1 MAWSAGLPL
10 GLTVAAGVLYAVALR
25 RFARL
30 DRERLWRAASF
41 YGGLAVILL
50 ALEPPLDDYADT
62 LFSMHMVQHVLLLTV
77 APPLLVFGRP
87 WLRVWRPFPL
97 RFRRRAARAAV
108 RAGRS
113 RPLGFLWRPV
123 VSWTLLNA
131 TLIAWHIPAAYDAAV
146 RNEAVHALEH
156 LSFLGT
162 AIVFWGQVLG
172 APPLRARL
180 TNIQRAAFVWL
191 AMIPGWILAI
201 VLAFASRPLYPAY
214 GDLAS
219 RPWHLDAMGDQAIAA
234 GVMWVPG
241 SIAYLITI
249 VVLVYRWLEHD
260 NAAAEPAAG
269 TR

>member
-1 MAWSAGLPL
+1 MGWSSGVPL
-10 GLTVAAGVLYAVALR
+10 GLTVAAGGLYGIALR
-25 RFARL
+25 RSVRL
-30 DRERLWRAASF
+30 DRTRLWRAGAF
-41 YGGLAVILL
+41 YAGLAVILV
-50 ALEPPLDDYADT
+50 ALEPPVDTYADT

-77 APPLLVFGRP
+77 APPLLVTGRP
-87 WLRVWRPFPL
+87 WLRVWRPLPL
-97 RFRRRAARAAV
+97 GFRRRAARSAA

-113 RPLGFLWRPV
+113 RPFGFLWRPV
-123 VSWTLLNA
+123 VSWTILNA
-131 TLIAWHIPAAYDAAV
+131 TLVAWHIPVLYDAAV
-146 RNEAVHALEH
+146 RNEGIHALEH
-156 LSFLGT
+156 LSFLGA

-180 TNIQRAAFVWL
+180 NDLQRAAFVWL

-214 GDLAS
+214 DHLAG
-219 RPWHLDAMGDQAIAA
+219 RAWHLDALGDQAIAA

-241 SIAYLITI
+241 SIAYVITI

-260 NAAAEPAAG
+260 GSTPEPATG